1 MVKQWN
7 NDGGTEMT
15 EEWNR
20 DGGTVE
26 REMTEAGNNNGGTV
40 EELWCNSGRETVRSG
55 ILAKYHVQIMLS
67 FV

>member
-20 DGGTVE
+20 E
-26 REMTEAGNNNGGTV
+26 RTEAGNNNGGTV
-40 EELWCNSGRETVRSG
+40 EELWWNSGRETVRSG